1 MAGFVVVQASRWRY
15 IYLKNGT
22 TKPTPHPYL
31 QHTHTSTKGENK
43 KKQSFTMKY
52 SSTGIH
58 ENNLDHYPPSS
69 KQPSYWCPTTLCRQ
83 WHQETSTLLH
93 SVGASRKCRKSEHRH
108 SRRQPCSLPLIP
120 APPIPFDPHILK
132 FYWET
137 FKGNMTCNFR
147 SPGFT
152 ESHKLPALISKT
164 FIQPWICY
172 TNFSYIIPKFLSC
185 FLTG

>member
-1 MAGFVVVQASRWRY
+1 MEQQN
-15 IYLKNGT
+15 LLLT
-22 TKPTPHPYL
+22 PTYN
-31 QHTHTSTKGENK
+31 THTQAQRGKTKRNRVS
-43 KKQSFTMKY
+43 QWSIAAQAFMK
-52 SSTGIH
+52 TTLIITRH
-58 ENNLDHYPPSS
+58 PRNNL
-69 KQPSYWCPTTLCRQ
+69 SYWCPTTLCRQ

-108 SRRQPCSLPLIP
+108 SRRQPCSLPLIL

-172 TNFSYIIPKFLSC
+172 TNFSYIIPKFLSY